1 MTDSPH
7 PDNAD
12 TIGGR
17 RLLALRRLREGASG
31 DPRNRR
37 TARVNMRRRW
47 AKAWLNPDYIPTPGA
62 TAEIPAGLDVWL
74 RTYIEHAEFLGSAD
88 MMDEKMS
95 LVYAGMQAAVD
106 DLLTDDCRLDDLLT
120 SCLSTTDPLRMAALA
135 PEYEEAENISV
146 SVRNVSEWFDAS
158 LSTLDK
164 MSDRLVGQHRKSN
177 DREWDREGLAAEL
190 WHYLDFGLFFG
201 AYLVIAFED
210 SKATFRAIGDDD
222 PFPKEPDDAME
233 ARCARVL
240 GVRTRAARETV
251 TQAEERAQLAAER
264 RLAERAARAERR
276 RQAEQTELATRSAG
290 KWRARQSGS
299 GRVTASRE
307 IQEHEAEQRR
317 RAEAERAAEAERR
330 AQDLALAWSLL
341 GEASDG
347 GERRAA
353 LSELRQAAL
362 GAGDYNVAGWAKA
375 ALKELR
381 NVPAI
386 AGRSAEDGHHD

>member
-7 PDNAD
+7 PDNTD

-47 AKAWLNPDYIPTPGA
+47 AKAWLDPDYLPTPG
-62 TAEIPAGLDVWL
+62 TLAEIPAGLEAWL

-95 LVYAGMQAAVD
+95 LVFAGMQAATAY
-106 DLLTDDCRLDDLLT
+106 LLTDDYRLDDLLT
-120 SCLSTTDPLRMAALA
+120 LSLGSVDPVRMAVLA
-135 PEYEEAENISV
+135 PEYEDAENISFG
-146 SVRNVSEWFDAS
+146 VRNASEWFAAS
-158 LSTLDK
+158 LSTLDG
-164 MSDRLVGQHRKSN
+164 MSDRLVGQRGPSN
-177 DREWDREGLAAEL
+177 ERDREDIAGEL

-201 AYLVIAFED
+201 AYLVIDFED
-210 SKATFRAIGDDD
+210 SNATFRAIGDDD
-222 PFPKEPDDAME
+222 PFPSEADDAME
-233 ARCARVL
+233 TRCARVL

-251 TQAEERAQLAAER
+251 RQAEERAQLAAER

-299 GRVTASRE
+299 GRVTPSRE
-307 IQEHEAEQRR
+307 VQEHEAEAER
-317 RAEAERAAEAERR
+317 RAQAERA

-362 GAGDYNVAGWAKA
+362 AAGDHTVAGWAKA

-386 AGRSAEDGHHD
+386 AGTSAEDGTP